1 MTLDSS
7 DNPIRYEVSGGI
19 AFIRMARPPVNA
31 LDLHM
36 VRAVIAAFRQAA
48 DDDAVRT
55 VVFASAVAK
64 RFYAG
69 LDIVGL
75 VGKSPEQIRTL
86 VHELCHLRVL
96 DHSQRFWRLLE
107 RHRPHWRERR
117 DWLRKH
123 GPELLGY
130 DAAA

>member
-1 MTLDSS
+1 MISETS

-86 VHELCHLRVL
+86 VHELCHHL
-96 DHSQRFWRLLE
+96 DYELFALEETFHTEGFYKRESSLSNALLATE
-107 RHRPHWRERR
+107 ATM
-117 DWLRKH
+117 
-123 GPELLGY
+123 
-130 DAAA
+130 AAP